1 MYPYAEKE
9 NSYWTGY
16 FTSRANDK
24 EYIRRGSK
32 NIHSASKLYGLA
44 VLDQSHSQRVVDSI
58 LNLTNNFFDTMGINQ
73 HHDAVTGTAK

>member
-44 VLDQSHSQRVVDSI
+44 VLD
-58 LNLTNNFFDTMGINQ
+58 
-73 HHDAVTGTAK
+73 